1 MANPDPNSNLVR
13 GEARRVLCFD
23 KRHALVRVRARL
35 RVRLRL
41 RLKP

>member
-23 KRHALVRVRARL
+23 ERHALVRVRLRARVRV
-35 RVRLRL
+35 RVRL
-41 RLKP
+41 KP